1 MTNESLDQ
9 ELSQEQLSLIHGG
22 DGVTLDDC
30 FDWVEAQVEEAEKR
44 LEAAMKNAEALLKP
58 AGKGGNNTWT
68 GYWMRDKLTGGK
80 HPML

>member
-9 ELSQEQLSLIHGG
+9 ELSQEQLSHIHG
-22 DGVTLDDC
+22 GVTLDDC
-30 FDWVEAQVEEAEKR
+30 FDWVEAQLEEGEKWVEGMKEK
-44 LEAAMKNAEALLKP
+44 AEALLKP

-68 GYWMRDKLTGGK
+68 GYWMRYKLTGGN